1 MPIAPFLDLS
11 GIDPSMPPVADREGI
26 ARYNPHRFQMALL
39 DSVLWH
45 SDDLLKGVGLWRVK
59 KDEFWVSGHIPGDP
73 LMPGVLM
80 VEAGAQLA
88 SYMYYKKAQVDWFA
102 GFARIE
108 ECSFRGRVVP
118 GDDFLLLCDVTKFGL
133 KRFNANLQ
141 GVVRGEVAFDAA
153 IVGLAFPKMGTVER
167 V

>member
-1 MPIAPFLDLS
+1 MT
-11 GIDPSMPPVADREGI
+11 PVADREGI

-45 SDDLLKGVGLWRVK
+45 SDDLLKGVGLWRVRP
-59 KDEFWVSGHIPGDP
+59 DEFWVPGHIPGDP

-133 KRFNANLQ
+133 KRFHANLQ
-141 GVVRGEVAFDAA
+141 GVVRGEVAYDAQ

-167 V
+167 A

>member
-1 MPIAPFLDLS
+1 MPTAPFLDLS
-11 GIDPSMPPVADREGI
+11 RIDPSKPPVADREAI

-45 SDDLLKGVGLWRVK
+45 SEDLLKGVGLWRVRN
-59 KDEFWVSGHIPGDP
+59 DEFWVAGHIPGDP

-102 GFARIE
+102 GFARIDD
-108 ECSFRGRVVP
+108 CSFRGRVVP

-133 KRFNANLQ
+133 KRFHTNLQ
-141 GVVRGEVAFDAA
+141 GVVRGDVAFEAR
-153 IVGLAFPKMGTVER
+153 IVGLAFPKMGSLSRE
-167 V
+167 